1 MESILTQL
9 TAAEERVPCKW
20 DPSLEADMRQLKGR
34 KYLLA
39 ANFRDNEDLLPHVI
53 VQLWHLLAILPQDS
67 VFVSVYESNS
77 EDSTGA

>member
-1 MESILTQL
+1 M
-9 TAAEERVPCKW
+9 PCKW

-53 VQLWHLLAILPQDS
+53 VQLWHLLAILPQGS

-77 EDSTGA
+77 EDSTGGCV